1 MRRVGGGGG
10 QEEEECAVEGR
21 ERRREGAKDVRKEKT
36 RNKDCTYADVH
47 EE

>member
-1 MRRVGGGGG
+1 MTATRAKASRW
-10 QEEEECAVEGR
+10 GR